1 VQERGSEGPSP
12 FLSICIPS
20 YNRPELLAR
29 LLRSID
35 VPGDTVEIV
44 ICEDMAPNRERVR
57 EEVQEFQAS
66 TRYRVRY
73 FENTQNLG
81 YDRNLRE
88 LIGKARGEFIVFM
101 GDDDRFVPGKLDD
114 FIGYL
119 RSQPD
124 VGYVLRSYLV
134 EHDDGRSELF
144 RYFPR
149 SERFE
154 QGFDTYVLLFRRSV
168 SLAGFTFR
176 RELAAD
182 KLLEEFDGTLLFQL
196 YLAAEISLHHPTAFC
211 DVPFV
216 YCEQSFRA
224 DGSFFGAAEAERA
237 RFSPGKVLPSNSM
250 NFMKGFFRITQYL
263 DRKYGFRSTERV
275 RNDISKYSY
284 PVLAIQRKRGSKV
297 FLQYARTLASDLQ
310 LNCTFHFYIYTLGLL
325 VAGEKNCDRLIWLIK
340 RTLGYTPKL

>member
-66 TRYRVRY
+66 TPYRVRY

-154 QGFDTYVLLFRRSV
+154 QGFDELHEGIFSNHPVPGQEIRVSVDRAGPERHLEILVSRS
-168 SLAGFTFR
+168 G
-176 RELAAD
+176 D
-182 KLLEEFDGTLLFQL
+182 
-196 YLAAEISLHHPTAFC
+196 P
-211 DVPFV
+211 
-216 YCEQSFRA
+216 
-224 DGSFFGAAEAERA
+224 AEA
-237 RFSPGKVLPSNSM
+237 
-250 NFMKGFFRITQYL
+250 
-263 DRKYGFRSTERV
+263 RV
-275 RNDISKYSY
+275 EGLSA
-284 PVLAIQRKRGSKV
+284 V
-297 FLQYARTLASDLQ
+297 
-310 LNCTFHFYIYTLGLL
+310 CTDS
-325 VAGEKNCDRLIWLIK
+325 GE
-340 RTLGYTPKL
+340 